1 MEKGKKRYHLSAWF
15 MLILV
20 VVILPLN
27 LVSLQSVINMNN
39 ELKQQVRLSVENVL
53 DVYMTTL
60 DTELTK
66 ADRYLYNLLTNDT
79 MGVRLRKKGDD
90 LDYQNT
96 RIWVAQ
102 DMNKNFP
109 SIEEGCGYFVYVD
122 KSDLIC
128 SATADILTP
137 MKKFLEDSQNIESID
152 GRWHVIEVDGKQYI
166 IRKNNIQNVE
176 YGGFFDFTSLKEQ
189 IESKIYYDHAE
200 IEITDQSRN
209 EINKNDVIISRSTS
223 KIDWYIQVTI
233 KDVSVMQSGY
243 IWKQIQII
251 LIILCCFCIPLIY
264 VLSKKYILQPLN
276 ELNHAHHEFEIGNR
290 EYRIEEKVRF
300 IETQSAFDSFN
311 QMADNIKDLRL
322 ENMKKELHKKDLELK
337 NKELELDNLQL
348 QIRPHFLLNTFNLI
362 YNLSVGG
369 ENDHVQEMI
378 LYLSN
383 YFRYIFRDNKKL
395 ELFGKELG
403 MIEGYVN
410 LVKIQYPDRIE
421 VSFEIDPDV
430 LMARVPPL
438 LIHNF
443 IENAVKHG
451 MRKNSDLYIILSA
464 EYLDGWITVEI
475 SDNGLGIV
483 PEKVEAMN
491 NGIFDHA
498 ENGKERHIGI
508 SNAVKRLKYFY
519 GEQAYIHIE
528 SEIDEGT
535 TIRLK
540 FPYDLEESTDE
551 IDVAK

>member
-1 MEKGKKRYHLSAWF
+1 MKKGKKKYHLSAWF

-20 VVILPLN
+20 LVILPLN
-27 LVSLQSVINMNN
+27 LLSMQSVINMNR

-53 DVYMTTL
+53 DVYMNTL
-60 DTELTK
+60 DMELTK
-66 ADRYLYNLLTNDT
+66 ADNYLYNFLTNNA
-79 MGVRLRKKGDD
+79 MGICLQKKEDD
-90 LDYQNT
+90 LNYQNT
-96 RIWVAQ
+96 KIWAAQ
-102 DMNKNFP
+102 DMSKNFP
-109 SIEEGCGYFVYVD
+109 SIQEGCGYFIYVD
-122 KSDLIC
+122 KSDLIY
-128 SATADILTP
+128 SATADVLIP
-137 MKKFLEDSQNIESID
+137 MKEFLQDKENIESIA

-189 IESKIYYDHAE
+189 IESKIHYDNVE
-200 IEITDQSRN
+200 IEISDQAKN

-223 KIDWYIQVTI
+223 KIDWYIQVKI

-264 VLSKKYILQPLN
+264 IVSKKYILHPLN
-276 ELNHAHHEFEIGNR
+276 ELNHAHYEFEIGNR
-290 EYRIEEKVRF
+290 EYRIKEKVRF
-300 IETQSAFDSFN
+300 IETQNAFDSFN

-322 ENMKKELHKKDLELK
+322 ENVKKELHKKDLELK

-369 ENDHVQEMI
+369 ENDHVQDMV

-383 YFRYIFRDNKKL
+383 YFRYIFRDNKKM

-421 VSFEIDPDV
+421 VSYEIDPDV

-443 IENAVKHG
+443 MENAVKHA
-451 MRKNSDLYIILSA
+451 MRKKSNLYIILSA
-464 EYLDGWITVEI
+464 EYMDGWITVEI
-475 SDNGLGIV
+475 SDNGLGIAA
-483 PEKVEAMN
+483 EKVEAMN
-491 NGIFDHA
+491 RGEFD
-498 ENGKERHIGI
+498 NDQNTKERHIGI
-508 SNAVKRLKYFY
+508 SNSVKRLKYFY

-528 SEIDEGT
+528 SEVNEGT
-535 TIRLK
+535 TVTIK
-540 FPYDLEESTDE
+540 FPYNLEESADE
-551 IDVAK
+551 IDVAE